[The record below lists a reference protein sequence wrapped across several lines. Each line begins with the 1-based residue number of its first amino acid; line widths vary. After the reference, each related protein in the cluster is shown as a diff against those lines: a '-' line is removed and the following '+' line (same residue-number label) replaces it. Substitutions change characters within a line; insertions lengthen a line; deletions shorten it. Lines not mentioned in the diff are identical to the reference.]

1 METFMLRDRLD
12 RNRLRAALREL
23 ADECTRIK
31 RLLRAT
37 WERPMADEQRRAC
50 RLRRNLT
57 ELHILLA
64 WTRARL
70 HVTSSTQAGA
80 EWDARAHAARI
91 AERLAPD
98 YATDVTTA
106 TTEPGEVRP

>member
-1 METFMLRDRLD
+1 MLRDRID
-12 RNRLRAALREL
+12 RTKLKGAIREL
-23 ADECTRIK
+23 AGECTRIK

-50 RLRRNLT
+50 RLKRNLT

-64 WTRARL
+64 WTRGRL
-70 HVTSSTQAGA
+70 HLTSSPQAA
-80 EWDARAHAARI
+80 WDARAHAARI

-98 YATDVTTA
+98 YAADVTTA